1 MSYDRYQPMELYYNS
16 GGAWHY
22 NIYNPSGSVESAY
35 HCHPPLT
42 DSSTPNDAPHS
53 PSDCQQ
59 TSSSSCS
66 GTREEHSVKYSASLK
81 VLNPTNKK
89 QFTMFTLRNLTA
101 EDINSPVSVKEA
113 IFGQVGERVVSRKL
127 DFPVGF
133 YHKSAKLWLNNEQ
146 DVQDAFATL
155 KQSGKLTFW
164 CMGLGKKRDRS
175 GYDSDQG
182 SDSELE
188 DSGEQRP
195 AKTKK
200 RKVTT
205 SEEKVSRVNEIKSQ
219 LRQKHGSR
227 YSNVQYALWAE
238 MMVGGTH
245 ESTDEPPPVPMF
257 GANRPRG
264 RPSSGNPADA
274 LTEVAG
280 KIASALS
287 PDGSRQARTSVG
299 NYSSPTKSVELRGK
313 YIQQLKEMVNLH
325 DIGALTDEEY
335 EEQRSVVVS
344 LMRKLTS
351 K

>member
-1 MSYDRYQPMELYYNS
+1 MTKAVTVNLKTVVNR
-16 GGAWHY
+16 G
-22 NIYNPSGSVESAY
+22 
-35 HCHPPLT
+35 
-42 DSSTPNDAPHS
+42 
-53 PSDCQQ
+53 QQ
-59 TSSSSCS
+59 
-66 GTREEHSVKYSASLK
+66 
-81 VLNPTNKK
+81 
-89 QFTMFTLRNLTA
+89 
-101 EDINSPVSVKEA
+101 
-113 IFGQVGERVVSRKL
+113 
-127 DFPVGF
+127 
-133 YHKSAKLWLNNEQ
+133 
-146 DVQDAFATL
+146 
-155 KQSGKLTFW
+155 
-164 CMGLGKKRDRS
+164 
-175 GYDSDQG
+175 
-182 SDSELE
+182 
-188 DSGEQRP
+188 
-195 AKTKK
+195 TKK

-257 GANRPRG
+257 GANRRRG
-264 RPSSGNPADA
+264 RPSSGNLADA
-274 LTEVAG
+274 LTEVAS

-287 PDGSRQARTSVG
+287 PDGSRQACTSVG

-351 K
+351 N